1 MLKETTLTKN
11 HRWESNLMNAPK
23 PWPMAYF
30 LLAALAPLLADSSAA
45 EEASRRPNI
54 ILIMADNLGYGDLG
68 CYGQERI
75 QTPNLDRMA
84 TQGMRFTQFYSGAV
98 ICAPAR
104 CTVMTGLH
112 TGHCRIRGNH
122 RDSDIQALEPEDVTV
137 GEVLRGAGYATAL
150 IGKWGLGDEGNAG
163 VPNLQG
169 FDYFF
174 GYLNQVHAHNYYP
187 EFLWR
192 NQQRAKLANVVKHP
206 EKLYQSP
213 ELGGAA
219 TKRVD
224 YAPDLFTAE
233 ALSFIERQAPDRPFF
248 LYLPYNYPHPNCEAW
263 LLKQH
268 GAEVPDY
275 GLYADKD
282 WPPVQKGHAAMITRM
297 DRDIGRILERIKQR
311 EIDENTLV
319 IFTSDNGPHKGDGL
333 DPEFNNS
340 NGSLRGVLREVYEG
354 GIRVPMIARWP
365 SHIAPGGHSYHI
377 SSLVDV
383 LATCADVADAKTP
396 DNDGISFLPT
406 LLGRHDQQKQH
417 DHIYWEF
424 YERGSAQAVRMG
436 DWKAVR
442 KPMITGEIEL
452 YDLGQDPAETNDVA
466 QSHPEVAAKIEA
478 IMKREHTPSQHW
490 QSPAAKK
497 MAAGSR

>member
-1 MLKETTLTKN
+1 
-11 HRWESNLMNAPK
+11 MNNAK
-23 PWPMAYF
+23 RGLAVAF
-30 LLAALAPLLADSSAA
+30 LLVALGALLDNASVAA
-45 EEASRRPNI
+45 ETSRPPNI

-68 CYGQERI
+68 SYGQKRI

-84 TQGMRFTQFYSGAV
+84 AEGLRFTQFYSGAV

-122 RDSDIQALEPEDVTV
+122 GDSDIQALKPEDVTV
-137 GEVLRGAGYATAL
+137 AEVLKRRGYATAVV
-150 IGKWGLGDEGNAG
+150 GKWGLGDEGNAG

-187 EFLWR
+187 DFLWR
-192 NQQRAKLANVVKHP
+192 NQQRVKLANVVKHP
-206 EKLYQSP
+206 EKPAWYA

-233 ALSFIERQAPDRPFF
+233 ALSFIERQAMDQPFF
-248 LYLPYNYPHPNCEAW
+248 LYLPYNYPHPNCESW
-263 LLKQH
+263 PLLKQH

-275 GLYADKD
+275 GPYAGKD
-282 WPPVQKGHAAMITRM
+282 WPDIQKGHAAMITRM
-297 DRDIGRILERIKQR
+297 DRDAGRILDQLKRR
-311 EIDENTLV
+311 ELEKNTLLM
-319 IFTSDNGPHKGDGL
+319 FTSDNGPHTGDRL
-333 DPEFNNS
+333 DPEFNDS
-340 NGSLRGVLREVYEG
+340 NGPLRGVLRDVYEG
-354 GIRVPMIARWP
+354 GIRVPMIACWP
-365 SHIAPGGHSYHI
+365 SRIAPGGVTDHI

-383 LATCADVADAKTP
+383 LATCADAAAVEAPAG
-396 DNDGISFLPT
+396 DGISFLPT
-406 LLGRHDQQKQH
+406 LLGRHTQQKRHQH
-417 DHIYWEF
+417 LYWEF

-442 KPMITGEIEL
+442 KPMITGQIEL
-452 YDLGQDPAETNDVA
+452 YDLKHDPAETNDMAESRPDIVA
-466 QSHPEVAAKIEA
+466 RIDA
-478 IMKREHTPSQHW
+478 IMKREHQPSPLW
-490 QSPAAKK
+490 RSPAAKK
-497 MAAGSR
+497 